1 MGSMDVLIV
10 LAKFFAAFLILQIIP
25 HRISRKFRGCNKPMP
40 GALSVAVCSTFSV
53 ASAINT
59 LSTRG
64 DSHEQRSGAKPFRV
78 ALLLPRKVASALTK
92 FTKASETNKTLTIL
106 LRFNEA
112 IIVFDTTGYRLTL
125 TERNELELYN
135 PQFVVYACLDEDAAS
150 RRARPPFK
158 KGNKEKN

>member
-1 MGSMDVLIV
+1 
-10 LAKFFAAFLILQIIP
+10 
-25 HRISRKFRGCNKPMP
+25 MP
-40 GALSVAVCSTFSV
+40 GTLSAAVCSTFSV

-125 TERNELELYN
+125 TERNELELTIHN
-135 PQFVVYACLDEDAAS
+135 SWSMLVVRKMQHHGEHGQHL
-150 RRARPPFK
+150 RREK
-158 KGNKEKN
+158 QNK